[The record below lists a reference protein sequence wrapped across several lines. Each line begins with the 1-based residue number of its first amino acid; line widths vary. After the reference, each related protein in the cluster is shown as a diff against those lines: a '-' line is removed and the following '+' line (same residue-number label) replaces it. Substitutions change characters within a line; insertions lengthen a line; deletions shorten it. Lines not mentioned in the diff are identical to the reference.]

1 MICPIWAGVSVP
13 VGSYTNT
20 AYENGGMPI
29 PLITWKYHSGFSRTD
44 ALIETGGSKFA
55 AKPISA
61 AALGAA
67 VHEPLAAISSAC
79 RGPYAGSSSSFSPTC
94 VCEPGPGLS
103 IEDQPVTGVEISV
116 SVPSVTAGVCP
127 MTCDWNSA
135 TQFVPNVT
143 TPPET

>member
-55 AKPISA
+55 ANSISA
-61 AALGAA
+61 AAVAAAGPRPLGGGFLGLSRTICGIEFL
-67 VHEPLAAISSAC
+67 VLADLRLRARARVVD
-79 RGPYAGSSSSFSPTC
+79 RGPAGDGC
-94 VCEPGPGLS
+94 RDIG
-103 IEDQPVTGVEISV
+103 QRPVVDGRRLPDDLRLEQCH
-116 SVPSVTAGVCP
+116 A
-127 MTCDWNSA
+127 
-135 TQFVPNVT
+135 
-143 TPPET
+143 